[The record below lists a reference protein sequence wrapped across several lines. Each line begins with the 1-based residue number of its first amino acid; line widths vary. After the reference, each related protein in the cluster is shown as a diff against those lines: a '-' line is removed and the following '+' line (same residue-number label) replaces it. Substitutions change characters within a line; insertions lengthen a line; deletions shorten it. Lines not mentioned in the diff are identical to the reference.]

1 MALQQFVH
9 LNLGK
14 SKAANLVYN
23 VMRHRGEGLGY
34 EYGRTYS
41 KLKTYP
47 KKVGKSWVYYVV
59 PQSEEGK
66 KFGTLED
73 EDNNLRDLGNDNSEE
88 PSSSGS
94 GKKSSED
101 KSCSELDSISSD
113 VLKVSKSDASTSG
126 TRGILVHE
134 KSQPK
139 SSEVFKRKSNLK
151 PQRQH
156 RTKVSEDQYS
166 DIPNY
171 SEHPFSEVPLNT
183 IVPTDSEQPRTEA
196 SAEPDVDESEDD
208 EPPRNTFKYKSSH
221 PEELILGN
229 KDSPRKT
236 RSQLRNDESLVG
248 LISMMEPSKIDEAL
262 KDDAWIVAMQEE
274 LNQFQRNDVWTLVPK
289 PSHKNIIGTK
299 WVFRNKLNEQGEVV
313 RNKARLVAQGYSQQ
327 EGIDYTETFAPVARL
342 EAIRLL
348 LSYAVNHGIT
358 LYQMDVK
365 SAFLNGFISEEVYV
379 KQPPG
384 FEDVSNPEHVFKLKK
399 SLYGLKQAPRAWYD
413 RLSNFLLEKGFEKGK
428 VDCTLFRKT
437 TKEDILIIQIYVDD
451 IIFGSTNAA
460 LCKNFSKIMQ
470 DEFEMSMMGELKF
483 FLGIQ
488 INQKKEGTYV
498 HQSKYTKELLKKFNL
513 DDCKIMNTPMH
524 PTTNMGKSDD
534 EGKVDQ
540 KIYRGMIGS
549 LLYLTASRPDILF
562 SVCLCARFQSDPRES
577 HLTAV
582 KRIFRYLKGTTNLGL
597 LYKKSNDYVLNGF
610 CDADYAGD
618 KIERKSTSGN
628 CQFVGEN
635 LISWASKRQT
645 TIALSTA
652 EAEYISAAKCCT
664 QLLWL
669 KYQLEDYQVSSNNI
683 PLYCDNTAAIHL
695 SKNPILHSRA
705 KHIEIKHHFIR
716 DYVQRG
722 IIDIKFVDTEN
733 QWADIFTKALSVERF
748 DFIKKHL
755 NMFSI
760 SE

>member
-1 MALQQFVH
+1 MCDFSIKILKFDGIELVE
-9 LNLGK
+9 GF
-14 SKAANLVYN
+14 SKFQV
-23 VMRHRGEGLGY
+23 
-34 EYGRTYS
+34 
-41 KLKTYP
+41 
-47 KKVGKSWVYYVV
+47 
-59 PQSEEGK
+59 
-66 KFGTLED
+66 
-73 EDNNLRDLGNDNSEE
+73 
-88 PSSSGS
+88 
-94 GKKSSED
+94 
-101 KSCSELDSISSD
+101 SD
-113 VLKVSKSDASTSG
+113 
-126 TRGILVHE
+126 
-134 KSQPK
+134 
-139 SSEVFKRKSNLK
+139 
-151 PQRQH
+151 
-156 RTKVSEDQYS
+156 DQYS

-171 SEHPFSEVPLNT
+171 SEHPISGEPLNM
-183 IVPTDSEQPRTEA
+183 IVPTDSEPRNNEA
-196 SAEPDVDESEDD
+196 APEPAEDESEDDD

-221 PEELILGN
+221 LEELILGN
-229 KDSPRKT
+229 KDSQRKT
-236 RSQLRNDESLVG
+236 RSQLRSEESLVG
-248 LISMMEPSKIDEAL
+248 LISMMEPTKIDEAL

-274 LNQFQRNDVWTLVPK
+274 LNQFQRNDVWTLVAR

-348 LSYAVNHGIT
+348 LSYVVNHGIT

-365 SAFLNGFISEEVYV
+365 SAFLNGFIFEEVYV

-384 FEDVSNPEHVFKLKK
+384 FEDISNPEHVFRLKK

-451 IIFGSTNAA
+451 INFGSTNAS

-498 HQSKYTKELLKKFNL
+498 HQTKYTKELLKKFNL

-524 PTTNMGKSDD
+524 STTKIED

-540 KIYRGMIGS
+540 KVYR
-549 LLYLTASRPDILF
+549 
-562 SVCLCARFQSDPRES
+562 DPRES

-628 CQFVGEN
+628 CQFISEN

-669 KYQLEDYQVSSNNI
+669 KYQLEDYQLQPNSNLNMSTSNNPLGI
-683 PLYCDNTAAIHL
+683 PPYLRKDLEYTGNEMEFQESLL
-695 SKNPILHSRA
+695 SLVSEKMVDFEGLKANNFDVEPYFIKQGWKRYFEMLNGPIYPELLRHFWMKA
-705 KHIEIKHHFIR
+705 K
-716 DYVQRG
+716 
-722 IIDIKFVDTEN
+722 
-733 QWADIFTKALSVERF
+733 IFTKYEAKQEEKQAIERNPSLKGKSRKEMGLIEF
-748 DFIKKHL
+748 TGTQIRSNICGL
-755 NMFSI
+755 NLIYSKEHFNKLLNLDDKGLILDAFEKDTRYRDDLCWVFVCWLHFEKTSFSQVLRHMCLP
-760 SE
+760 

>member
-1 MALQQFVH
+1 
-9 LNLGK
+9 
-14 SKAANLVYN
+14 
-23 VMRHRGEGLGY
+23 
-34 EYGRTYS
+34 
-41 KLKTYP
+41 
-47 KKVGKSWVYYVV
+47 
-59 PQSEEGK
+59 
-66 KFGTLED
+66 
-73 EDNNLRDLGNDNSEE
+73 
-88 PSSSGS
+88 
-94 GKKSSED
+94 
-101 KSCSELDSISSD
+101 
-113 VLKVSKSDASTSG
+113 
-126 TRGILVHE
+126 
-134 KSQPK
+134 
-139 SSEVFKRKSNLK
+139 
-151 PQRQH
+151 
-156 RTKVSEDQYS
+156 
-166 DIPNY
+166 
-171 SEHPFSEVPLNT
+171 
-183 IVPTDSEQPRTEA
+183 
-196 SAEPDVDESEDD
+196 
-208 EPPRNTFKYKSSH
+208 
-221 PEELILGN
+221 
-229 KDSPRKT
+229 
-236 RSQLRNDESLVG
+236 
-248 LISMMEPSKIDEAL
+248 MMEPSKIDEAL

-289 PSHKNIIGTK
+289 PSHNNIIGTK

-451 IIFGSTNAA
+451 IIFGSTNAS

-524 PTTNMGKSDD
+524 STTNMSKSED
-534 EGKVDQ
+534 EGKVEQ
-540 KIYRGMIGS
+540 KVYRGMIGS

-664 QLLWL
+664 QLL
-669 KYQLEDYQVSSNNI
+669 
-683 PLYCDNTAAIHL
+683 
-695 SKNPILHSRA
+695 
-705 KHIEIKHHFIR
+705 
-716 DYVQRG
+716 
-722 IIDIKFVDTEN
+722 
-733 QWADIFTKALSVERF
+733 
-748 DFIKKHL
+748 
-755 NMFSI
+755 
-760 SE
+760 

>member
-1 MALQQFVH
+1 M
-9 LNLGK
+9 
-14 SKAANLVYN
+14 
-23 VMRHRGEGLGY
+23 
-34 EYGRTYS
+34 
-41 KLKTYP
+41 
-47 KKVGKSWVYYVV
+47 
-59 PQSEEGK
+59 
-66 KFGTLED
+66 
-73 EDNNLRDLGNDNSEE
+73 
-88 PSSSGS
+88 
-94 GKKSSED
+94 
-101 KSCSELDSISSD
+101 
-113 VLKVSKSDASTSG
+113 
-126 TRGILVHE
+126 
-134 KSQPK
+134 
-139 SSEVFKRKSNLK
+139 
-151 PQRQH
+151 
-156 RTKVSEDQYS
+156 
-166 DIPNY
+166 
-171 SEHPFSEVPLNT
+171 
-183 IVPTDSEQPRTEA
+183 IVPIDSEPQNNEA
-196 SAEPDVDESEDD
+196 APEPAEDESEDDD

-236 RSQLRNDESLVG
+236 KSQLKSEESLVG
-248 LISMMEPSKIDEAL
+248 LISMVEPTKIDEAL
-262 KDDAWIVAMQEE
+262 KDDV
-274 LNQFQRNDVWTLVPK
+274 
-289 PSHKNIIGTK
+289 
-299 WVFRNKLNEQGEVV
+299 NKLNEQGEVV

-379 KQPPG
+379 KQPPS
-384 FEDVSNPEHVFKLKK
+384 FEDISNPEHVFRLKK

-451 IIFGSTNAA
+451 IIFGSTNVS

-498 HQSKYTKELLKKFNL
+498 HQTKYTKELLKKFNL
-513 DDCKIMNTPMH
+513 DDCKIMNTLMH
-524 PTTNMGKSDD
+524 STTNMSKIED

-549 LLYLTASRPDILF
+549 LLYLSKRSIQCLF
-562 SVCLCARFQSDPRES
+562 VCKFQSDPRES
-577 HLTAV
+577 YLTAV

-597 LYKKSNDYVLNGF
+597 LYKKSNEYVLNGF

-628 CQFVGEN
+628 CQFIGEN

-669 KYQLEDYQVSSNNI
+669 KYQLEDYQVSNHNI

-695 SKNPILHSRA
+695 SKNPILHSRV

-716 DYVQRG
+716 DYVPKG

-733 QWADIFTKALSVERF
+733 QWADIFTKALPVERF

>member
-1 MALQQFVH
+1 
-9 LNLGK
+9 
-14 SKAANLVYN
+14 
-23 VMRHRGEGLGY
+23 
-34 EYGRTYS
+34 
-41 KLKTYP
+41 
-47 KKVGKSWVYYVV
+47 
-59 PQSEEGK
+59 
-66 KFGTLED
+66 
-73 EDNNLRDLGNDNSEE
+73 
-88 PSSSGS
+88 
-94 GKKSSED
+94 
-101 KSCSELDSISSD
+101 
-113 VLKVSKSDASTSG
+113 
-126 TRGILVHE
+126 
-134 KSQPK
+134 
-139 SSEVFKRKSNLK
+139 
-151 PQRQH
+151 
-156 RTKVSEDQYS
+156 
-166 DIPNY
+166 
-171 SEHPFSEVPLNT
+171 
-183 IVPTDSEQPRTEA
+183 
-196 SAEPDVDESEDD
+196 
-208 EPPRNTFKYKSSH
+208 
-221 PEELILGN
+221 
-229 KDSPRKT
+229 
-236 RSQLRNDESLVG
+236 
-248 LISMMEPSKIDEAL
+248 MMEPSKIDEAL

-451 IIFGSTNAA
+451 IIFGSTNAS

-524 PTTNMGKSDD
+524 STTNMSKSDD

-540 KIYRGMIGS
+540 KVYRGMIGS

-733 QWADIFTKALSVERF
+733 QWADIFTKALPVERF

>member
-1 MALQQFVH
+1 M
-9 LNLGK
+9 
-14 SKAANLVYN
+14 SELV
-23 VMRHRGEGLGY
+23 EGLS
-34 EYGRTYS
+34 RF
-41 KLKTYP
+41 
-47 KKVGKSWVYYVV
+47 
-59 PQSEEGK
+59 QSTDPE
-66 KFGTLED
+66 
-73 EDNNLRDLGNDNSEE
+73 
-88 PSSSGS
+88 
-94 GKKSSED
+94 
-101 KSCSELDSISSD
+101 
-113 VLKVSKSDASTSG
+113 
-126 TRGILVHE
+126 H
-134 KSQPK
+134 Q
-139 SSEVFKRKSNLK
+139 SN
-151 PQRQH
+151 
-156 RTKVSEDQYS
+156 
-166 DIPNY
+166 
-171 SEHPFSEVPLNT
+171 
-183 IVPTDSEQPRTEA
+183 EA
-196 SAEPDVDESEDD
+196 VAEPAVDESEDD

-236 RSQLRNDESLVG
+236 RSQLRNEESLVG
-248 LISMMEPSKIDEAL
+248 LISMMEPSKVDEAL
-262 KDDAWIVAMQEE
+262 QDDAWIVAMQEE
-274 LNQFQRNDVWTLVPK
+274 LNQFQRNDVWTLVSK

-365 SAFLNGFISEEVYV
+365 SAFLNGFIYEEVYV

-384 FEDVSNPEHVFKLKK
+384 FEDISNPEHVYKLKK

-413 RLSNFLLEKGFEKGK
+413 RLK
-428 VDCTLFRKT
+428 
-437 TKEDILIIQIYVDD
+437 DILIIQIYVDD
-451 IIFGSTNAA
+451 IIFGSTNAS

-470 DEFEMSMMGELKF
+470 DEFEMSIMGELKF

-524 PTTNMGKSDD
+524 STTNMSKTED

-540 KIYRGMIGS
+540 KVYRGMIGS

-562 SVCLCARFQSDPRES
+562 S
-577 HLTAV
+577 
-582 KRIFRYLKGTTNLGL
+582 
-597 LYKKSNDYVLNGF
+597 KSNDYVLNGF

-652 EAEYISAAKCCT
+652 EAEYISAAKCYT

-669 KYQLEDYQVSSNNI
+669 KYQLEDYQVSSHNI

-733 QWADIFTKALSVERF
+733 QWADIFTKALPVERF